1 MNKLYSI
8 FCLLLI
14 VVSTS
19 AQVERDFIRRGN
31 RFMRDSLYDK
41 AQIEYQK
48 AIEAENTSA
57 LAHYNLGN
65 ALLMQSKAEDAMKE
79 FEKASKLSKD
89 PQELAHIYHNMGVML
104 QSAKQIDKALA
115 CYKEALRKNPHADD
129 TRYNYLVC
137 LHQLKNNQ
145 GQDNQDQQ
153 QDENGEDE
161 KKEQE
166 KNQQQE
172 KKDKKN
178 DEKEQKNEQDTP
190 KPNPEQMS
198 KENAEQMLQ
207 AAMQNEKDTQEKIQQ
222 AQQQP
227 QRKHLQKQW

>member
-1 MNKLYSI
+1 MNRI
-8 FCLLLI
+8 FSFLCLIMLTLC
-14 VVSTS
+14 VN
-19 AQVERDFIRRGN
+19 AQVERDYIRRGN
-31 RFMRDSLYDK
+31 RYMRDSIFDK

-48 AIEAENTSA
+48 AIEVDNTSA

-79 FEKASKLSKD
+79 YESASKLSKD
-89 PQELAHIYHNMGVML
+89 PQELAHIYHNMGVLL
-104 QSAKQIDKALA
+104 QSAKQLDKALA

-161 KKEQE
+161 KKEQD
-166 KNQQQE
+166 KQQQQ
-172 KKDKKN
+172 DKQDQKN
-178 DEKEQKNEQDTP
+178 DQKQEQKEQDAP